1 MTVTP
6 SSNRVSNSRPRIMA
20 SAMSVTWNSSKQS
33 SRVSW
38 AISLAIGTMVSASGG
53 APLAA
58 SSSRRLCRRACTS
71 SMNSWKWTRRFF
83 ATGASAKN
91 RSISIDLP
99 RPTGPQ
105 M

>member
-1 MTVTP
+1 
-6 SSNRVSNSRPRIMA
+6 MA
-20 SAMSVTWNSSKQS
+20 SAMLVTWNSSKQS
-33 SRVSW
+33 SRVSL
-38 AISLAIGTMVSASGG
+38 AICLAIGTMVSASGG

-58 SSSRRLCRRACTS
+58 SSSRRRCRRSCTS
-71 SMNSWKWTRRFF
+71 SMNSWKCTRRFL
-83 ATGASAKN
+83 AIGTSAKN